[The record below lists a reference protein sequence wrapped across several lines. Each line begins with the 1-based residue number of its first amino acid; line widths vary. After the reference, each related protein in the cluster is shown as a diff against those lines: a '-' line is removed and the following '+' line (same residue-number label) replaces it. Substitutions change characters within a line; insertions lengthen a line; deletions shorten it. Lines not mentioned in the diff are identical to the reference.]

1 MSYKVVFRTSR
12 SDGAGRALTWEA
24 GCPLLFE
31 AIQIARNVETGEA
44 FLQAKLANITDGEI
58 GSFRA
63 CLTVTHR
70 DGSTESFDVEPLDAD
85 IAPGADYQITPLA
98 LKDGDALAATG
109 RVLTVRTA
117 AGSWKSSAEALPL
130 PTPPVLNMAAEALEE
145 RRSALGRYPRFPAGA
160 CRFGLT
166 VDETWWLCPCGQP
179 NVDSSACISCGTP
192 LKALEVLEDEGRL
205 LERVEK
211 RKAAEAERAEK
222 REKERA
228 RRAKLAK
235 RAALIGVP
243 LVAVV
248 AVGALVMAF
257 WGLPMLRYNDALA
270 KADAGDFQ
278 TAHDALVELGDFNG
292 AAAKAEEVAR
302 EAATTA
308 ESANDAVS
316 AVAWYDEL
324 GETEKANELRYAYV
338 LDHFNNQDATTW
350 AFLKQLRNAQ
360 YRDAEDLSTQLY
372 EWSFEFSLCSRQ
384 DYENAGEQW
393 TEGSTLQDGDS
404 AVLLVRATG
413 GPTSEERML
422 VLSFEA
428 IAKDGSGAWV
438 PVSGDSLLDRTVT
451 VKSDGSVATA
461 SAGSTLNWKAWR
473 VTVKDVVSGG
483 EVLGTEEIHLA
494 E

>member
-1 MSYKVVFRTSR
+1 MSYKVVFRASR

-109 RVLTVRTA
+109 RVLAVRTA
-117 AGSWKSSAEALPL
+117 AGSWKSSVEALPL
-130 PTPPVLNMAAEALEE
+130 PTPPVLDMAAEALEE

-166 VDETWWLCPCGQP
+166 VDEAWWLCPCGQP
-179 NVDSSACISCGTP
+179 NVDTSACISCGTP

-222 REKERA
+222 RKKERA

-235 RAALIGVP
+235 RGALIGAS
-243 LVAVV
+243 LVA
-248 AVGALVMAF
+248 AIAAAALVMTL
-257 WGLPMLRYNDALA
+257 WGLPMLRYNNALA

-278 TAHDALVELGDFNG
+278 TAYDALVELGDFNG

-302 EAATTA
+302 EAATAA
-308 ESANDAVS
+308 ENANDTRAAVS
-316 AVAWYDEL
+316 WYDEL
-324 GETEKANELRYAYV
+324 GETEKANEIRYAYA
-338 LDHFNNQDATTW
+338 LDHFDNQDPTTW
-350 AFLKQLRNAQ
+350 AFLKQLRGAQ
-360 YRDAEDLSTQLY
+360 YRDAEALSSQLY
-372 EWSFEFSLCSRQ
+372 DWSFEFSLCSRQ

-393 TEGSTLQDGDS
+393 TEGGTLQDGDS

-413 GPTSEERML
+413 GPTSEERTL
-422 VLSFEA
+422 LLDFEA
-428 IAKDGSGAWV
+428 IAKDGSGLWV
-438 PVSGDSLLDRTVT
+438 TPFGDSLLDRTVT
-451 VKSDGSVATA
+451 VKSDGSIAVVA
-461 SAGSTLNWKAWR
+461 AGSTLNWKAWR
-473 VTVKDVVSGG
+473 VTVKDPVRG
-483 EVLGTEEIHLA
+483 ETIATEEIHLA